1 MKKSLILS
9 IIIITVLSLSF
20 SLTAF
25 ASSSCDGCA
34 SKKVCSEAKAGGG
47 CGDSPAAQ
55 TEGLNFAAPGTAK
68 TPDAQSAA
76 GAIKTEF
83 SNLTAAARATA
94 KTVIIKIKGDKKLL
108 EKLAADFSKKFK
120 IEDKKNQDC
129 QLINIAS
136 ELWVKIAA
144 GGEKEKIEY
153 LESIGL
159 NIERSN
165 K

>member
-9 IIIITVLSLSF
+9 IIIVAVLLCSF
-20 SLTAF
+20 TGIAL

-34 SKKVCSEAKAGGG
+34 SKKVCSEARAGGS

-55 TEGLNFAAPGTAK
+55 TEGLNFAAPDGAK
-68 TPDAQSAA
+68 ASGATSSADAV
-76 GAIKTEF
+76 KTEF
-83 SNLTAAARATA
+83 SALAAASRATA

-108 EKLAADFSKKFK
+108 EKLAADFSAKFK

-159 NIERSN
+159 NIEKSA

>member
-9 IIIITVLSLSF
+9 IIIIAVLCFSF
-20 SLTAF
+20 AQEAF

-34 SKKVCSEAKAGGG
+34 SKKVCSEAKAGGS

-55 TEGLNFAAPGTAK
+55 TEGLNFTAP
-68 TPDAQSAA
+68 

-136 ELWVKIAA
+136 ELWVKIAT

>member
-1 MKKSLILS
+1 MAKNLVLS
-9 IIIITVLSLSF
+9 IIIIAVLSCSF
-20 SLTAF
+20 TGIAL

-34 SKKVCSEAKAGGG
+34 SKKVCSEAKAGGS
-47 CGDSPAAQ
+47 CGDSPAAR
-55 TEGLNFAAPGTAK
+55 TESLNFTADGAK
-68 TPDAQSAA
+68 TSGATSSA
-76 GAIKTEF
+76 GAVKTEF
-83 SNLTAAARATA
+83 SALAAVSRATA

-108 EKLAADFSKKFK
+108 EKLAADFSAKFK
-120 IEDKKNQDC
+120 IENKKNQDC
-129 QLINIAS
+129 QLIDIAS

-159 NIERSN
+159 NIEKSA